1 MNEKNIIDYYNKF
14 NENKRLT
21 RRHGIVEYT
30 TSMKYILKYLKK
42 IKNPKIIDIG
52 AGTGKYSIELANMGY
67 DVTAIELVKHNLMT
81 LKDNSSKV
89 KAYLGNALDLSKFK
103 DNTFDSTLLF
113 GPMYHLISNEN
124 KIKAL
129 KEARALGDLSENSD
143 YDAARND
150 QAQLEGR
157 IKELEYK
164 LEHCNIAENHEDGVV
179 AIGSVVTIE
188 YDDGEVDEYKIVG
201 SLEAD
206 PFENKISNESP
217 IGKAVIGHKQN
228 ETVQV
233 ESPNG
238 AYPVVIKE
246 VK

>member
-1 MNEKNIIDYYNKF
+1 MKQTENITLTAEGYLELETELK
-14 NENKRLT
+14 ELKEVKRPE
-21 RRHGIVEYT
+21 V
-30 TSMKYILKYLKK
+30 
-42 IKNPKIIDIG
+42 
-52 AGTGKYSIELANMGY
+52 
-67 DVTAIELVKHNLMT
+67 
-81 LKDNSSKV
+81 
-89 KAYLGNALDLSKFK
+89 
-103 DNTFDSTLLF
+103 
-113 GPMYHLISNEN
+113 
-124 KIKAL
+124 IKAL

-150 QAQLEGR
+150 QAQLEGI

-164 LEHCNIAENHEDGVV
+164 LEHCNIAQNSDNGVI
-179 AIGSVVTIE
+179 AIGSSVVIE
-188 YDDGEVDEYKIVG
+188 YDDGEIEEYKIVG

-217 IGKAVIGHKQN
+217 IGKSVIGHKKG